1 MLEWVYRAA
10 DAVDYVA
17 KHDPEYQELARQQR
31 ELAGDYEALLAR
43 LTPVDRELLLEYTDV
58 MGNLQ
63 YRLAQLAYFYGKQM
77 GARGYRF
84 DFPSLK

>member
-10 DAVDYVA
+10 DAVDRVA

-31 ELAGDYEALLAR
+31 ELVKDYEALLAR
-43 LTPVDRELLLEYTDV
+43 LTPDDREMLLEYTDV

-63 YRLAQLAYFYGKQM
+63 YRLTQLAYFYGKQM
-77 GARGYRF
+77 GAKGYRF
-84 DFPSLK
+84 DPSPIK